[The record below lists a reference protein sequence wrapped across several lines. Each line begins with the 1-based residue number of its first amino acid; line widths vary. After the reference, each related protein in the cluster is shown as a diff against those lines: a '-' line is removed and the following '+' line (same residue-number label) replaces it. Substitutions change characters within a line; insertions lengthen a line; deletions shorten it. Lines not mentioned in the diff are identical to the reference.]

1 MVDNL
6 PLPNLLVDY
15 LPLPLVY
22 LELESVQAGRVQ
34 RRMFL
39 DGLQARSRR
48 RCDWEHTVV
57 APGELLL
64 RHSVEGWHVDLDQL
78 GAEDAEI

>member
-1 MVDNL
+1 
-6 PLPNLLVDY
+6 
-15 LPLPLVY
+15 
-22 LELESVQAGRVQ
+22 
-34 RRMFL
+34 MFL
-39 DGLQARSRR
+39 DGLQARGSR